1 LGQRSTKAIT
11 VEPLTPTSRDSA
23 DQRRFADR
31 GVRIVTLALG
41 GDLCN
46 DLGRVAVS
54 HTISRLVSFRK
65 TGENTVNR
73 HITVG
78 LAMVASAALGAAAV
92 QTLHAQ
98 AKPPAYNIA
107 EITIKDQDGYN
118 KEYLPLITK
127 ALTDAGGKFLV
138 RGGKTISY
146 EGATPAP
153 RVIVI
158 QFESLDKLQALYN
171 SAPYKDAV
179 AVGDKYATQRIF
191 GAEGVSP

>member
-1 LGQRSTKAIT
+1 
-11 VEPLTPTSRDSA
+11 
-23 DQRRFADR
+23 
-31 GVRIVTLALG
+31 
-41 GDLCN
+41 
-46 DLGRVAVS
+46 
-54 HTISRLVSFRK
+54 
-65 TGENTVNR
+65 VNR
-73 HITVG
+73 HITIG
-78 LAMVASAALGAAAV
+78 LAMVAGAALGAAAI

-98 AKPPAYNIA
+98 TKPPAYNIA

-127 ALTDAGGKFLV
+127 ALTDAGGKFLI

-146 EGATPAP
+146 EGAAPAP
-153 RVIVI
+153 RVVVI

-171 SAPYKDAV
+171 SAPYKDAI

>member
-1 LGQRSTKAIT
+1 M
-11 VEPLTPTSRDSA
+11 
-23 DQRRFADR
+23 
-31 GVRIVTLALG
+31 
-41 GDLCN
+41 
-46 DLGRVAVS
+46 
-54 HTISRLVSFRK
+54 
-65 TGENTVNR
+65 NR

-78 LAMVASAALGAAAV
+78 LGMVASAALGATAV
-92 QTLHAQ
+92 QTLQAQ
-98 AKPPAYNIA
+98 TKPPAYNIA

-146 EGATPAP
+146 EGAAPAT
-153 RVIVI
+153 RVVVI

>member
-1 LGQRSTKAIT
+1 M
-11 VEPLTPTSRDSA
+11 
-23 DQRRFADR
+23 
-31 GVRIVTLALG
+31 
-41 GDLCN
+41 
-46 DLGRVAVS
+46 
-54 HTISRLVSFRK
+54 
-65 TGENTVNR
+65 NR

-78 LAMVASAALGAAAV
+78 LGMVASAALGATAV

-98 AKPPAYNIA
+98 TKPPAYNIA

-146 EGATPAP
+146 EGAAPAT
-153 RVIVI
+153 RVVVI

-171 SAPYKDAV
+171 SASYKDAV

>member
-1 LGQRSTKAIT
+1 MALVARS
-11 VEPLTPTSRDSA
+11 P
-23 DQRRFADR
+23 F
-31 GVRIVTLALG
+31 G
-41 GDLCN
+41 
-46 DLGRVAVS
+46 
-54 HTISRLVSFRK
+54 K
-65 TGENTVNR
+65 TGENTVKR

-78 LAMVASAALGAAAV
+78 LAMVASAALGAAAI

-98 AKPPAYNIA
+98 VKPPVYNIA

-127 ALTDAGGKFLV
+127 TLIEAGGKFLV

-146 EGATPAP
+146 EGAAPAP

-158 QFESLDKLQALYN
+158 QFESLDKLLALYN

-191 GAEGVSP
+191 GVEGVSP

>member
-1 LGQRSTKAIT
+1 
-11 VEPLTPTSRDSA
+11 
-23 DQRRFADR
+23 
-31 GVRIVTLALG
+31 
-41 GDLCN
+41 
-46 DLGRVAVS
+46 
-54 HTISRLVSFRK
+54 
-65 TGENTVNR
+65 VNR

-78 LAMVASAALGAAAV
+78 LAMLASAVLGAAAV

-98 AKPPAYNIA
+98 TKPPAYNIA

-146 EGATPAP
+146 EGAAPAP
-153 RVIVI
+153 RVVVV
-158 QFESLDKLQALYN
+158 QFESWDKLQALYN
-171 SAPYKDAV
+171 SASYKEAI

-191 GAEGVSP
+191 SVEGASP

>member
-1 LGQRSTKAIT
+1 M
-11 VEPLTPTSRDSA
+11 
-23 DQRRFADR
+23 
-31 GVRIVTLALG
+31 
-41 GDLCN
+41 
-46 DLGRVAVS
+46 
-54 HTISRLVSFRK
+54 
-65 TGENTVNR
+65 NR

-78 LAMVASAALGAAAV
+78 LGMVASAALGAMAV

-98 AKPPAYNIA
+98 TKPPAYNIA

-127 ALTDAGGKFLV
+127 ALTEAGGKFLV

-146 EGATPAP
+146 EGAAPAP